1 MDDLEVWFGAA
12 RSGDVSLLASYALTH
27 AKATSAAGRTALM
40 LAAENNHADACAI
53 LMDLEGGILD
63 NDGHSALF
71 YAAQAGAS
79 KACSILLQGD
89 HERDAESSFSLY
101 TAALSSHS
109 HDILVDLLST
119 IPLDQGPGNTSVLAV
134 AVSSGSVELVKLL
147 LDSGHVKLREICQ
160 ALCYVRETTDDISNL
175 LRERLQILYS
185 TADSPDLKEHYFTE
199 LEEEL
204 CATAR
209 LLINAGLIKLSTQ
222 DRLTAA
228 DSSTYS
234 LGIGHGAMKKTQ
246 PPLISQGSY
255 LNVVK
260 VAMAETEAKYAA
272 LKSAMDQAMQ
282 SVPECQSQYEAF
294 MVDLWRLVHLQDN
307 HLASIQTGASH
318 VCEACGIYDAEFHK
332 LRCENLQILHEI
344 VKLKKEI
351 YKKDKQI
358 LDLTTEKENYKSSV
372 DSELDAIVTRVF
384 GDIADF
390 RDKLTYLK
398 AVSLAKDE
406 IIEEMRVEL
415 DKTKIGTLLYPKPI
429 TNVEQEREDIRLG
442 LSPAT
447 PSRAVLSPK
456 HGLEQ
461 HSVARDALATRA
473 VQTDNI
479 EYQLDDQPPHGPTLA
494 DDINGSIR
502 AALESK
508 VREQESTINNLNA
521 ELNTILEAFNATK
534 YLSADKLKKATANA
548 DLLLGEITRIAKL
561 FDINSSDDPAQ
572 SLPSKIVNH
581 VVHLQSQ
588 LSKEMDDTKRYRE
601 LLRQRDGDIQ
611 YLMSKIAPSV
621 QRDAD
626 LSSIIAK
633 YELLTEK
640 IETTNQLVESLSR
653 EESPVICRATSPLR
667 ISRSLTPAVHSATT
681 SPGGMGAEEYC
692 SSPRSKQAVSAET
705 EIEKLRETISE
716 LTQLLVAKDEK
727 ITSLLESIS
736 LLQAELI
743 TDDFSKDRHS
753 AANPSGVAASL
764 TRSRLEAATSSKA
777 EYQSVIRTLTEDRDN
792 LREQL
797 RLTMAENKELQMMNF
812 SLQNSLSRTKSILEK
827 SSVLAESLAGSNSP
841 RRSETRAQR
850 SPLHEATMHN
860 DVERVKE
867 LIAHAGEVDERG
879 NTSLMAASRLGYF
892 EIASVLVSH
901 ESRYRNQFGDTA
913 LMFAAVSG
921 HCSIVELLAPY
932 EATIQNESG
941 LTALML
947 AAEAG
952 HISCVQLLIGFEVR
966 LVNKQYE
973 TALVLA
979 AANDRPEC
987 VRVLAEYESGHRCIS
1002 LDEKDGTGE
1011 TALMRACKVG
1021 AKECVEVLIGWEHDI
1036 PDRVGNMPVH
1046 YAANPAILSYFN

>member
-12 RSGDVSLLASYALTH
+12 RSGDVSLLASYALTY
-27 AKATSAAGRTALM
+27 AKATSATGRTALM

-79 KACSILLQGD
+79 KAFSVLLQGD

-101 TAALSSHS
+101 TAALTSRSQE
-109 HDILVDLLST
+109 ILIELLNT
-119 IPLDQGPGNTSVLAV
+119 ISLDQGPGNTSVLSV
-134 AVSSGSVELVKLL
+134 AVSNGSTDHVRLL
-147 LDSGHVKLREICQ
+147 LDSGHVRLREIIQ
-160 ALCYVRETTDDISNL
+160 ALCYVRDSTDDICIL
-175 LRERLQILYS
+175 LRERLQILYNA
-185 TADSPDLKEHYFTE
+185 TDDPGLKERYFFE

-204 CATAR
+204 CATVK
-209 LLINAGLIKLSTQ
+209 LLINAGFFRLSTQ
-222 DRLTAA
+222 DNLTAT
-228 DSSTYS
+228 DSSTCS
-234 LGIGHGAMKKTQ
+234 LGIGHGAIKRIR

-255 LNVVK
+255 LNTVK
-260 VAMAETEAKYAA
+260 IAIAEAEAKYAA
-272 LKSAMDQAMQ
+272 LKSTMDQAMHNT
-282 SVPECQSQYEAF
+282 PEYQSQYEAF
-294 MVDLWRLVHLQDN
+294 MVDLWRLIHLQDN
-307 HLASIQTGASH
+307 HLASIQIGVSH
-318 VCEACGIYDAEFHK
+318 VCEACGIYDVEFHK

-358 LDLTTEKENYKSSV
+358 LDLTSEKESYKTSI

-390 RDKLTYLK
+390 RDKLAYLK

-415 DKTKIGTLLYPKPI
+415 DKAKIGTLLYPKPI
-429 TNVEQEREDIRLG
+429 TNVEQEREDIRMSLSSTTPHRVT
-442 LSPAT
+442 LSPRHGQGQRSVT
-447 PSRAVLSPK
+447 KDTSISRSVSTNN
-456 HGLEQ
+456 LEYEQ
-461 HSVARDALATRA
+461 S
-473 VQTDNI
+473 
-479 EYQLDDQPPHGPTLA
+479 DQPQHVPTLT
-494 DDINGSIR
+494 DDISCSIR
-502 AALESK
+502 ASLESK
-508 VREQESTINNLNA
+508 VQEQEKTINNLNA

-534 YLSADKLKKATANA
+534 YLSTEKLKKATANA
-548 DLLLGEITRIAKL
+548 DMLIGEITRIAKL
-561 FDINSSDDPAQ
+561 FNINSIEDPIH
-572 SLPSKIVNH
+572 SVPSKIINH

-588 LSKEMDDTKRYRE
+588 LSKELDDSKHYKE
-601 LLRQRDGDIQ
+601 LLKQRDSDIQ
-611 YLMSKIAPSV
+611 YLMSKITPNI
-621 QRDAD
+621 QRDTD

-667 ISRSLTPAVHSATT
+667 ISRSLTPAVYSATT
-681 SPGGMGAEEYC
+681 SPGVMGVDEYC
-692 SSPRSKQAVSAET
+692 SSPRGKQAASAEA

-716 LTQLLVAKDEK
+716 LTQLLVTKDEK
-727 ITSLLESIS
+727 INSLLESIS

-743 TDDFSKDRHS
+743 ADDFSKDRS
-753 AANPSGVAASL
+753 NAANPSNIVTNL
-764 TRSRLEAATSSKA
+764 TKSRLEAVTSSKA

-797 RLTMAENKELQMMNF
+797 RITMAENKELQMMNF

-827 SSVLAESLAGSNSP
+827 SSVLTESLAGSNSP
-841 RRSETRAQR
+841 RKNETRAQR

-860 DVERVKE
+860 DVERVKG

-892 EIASVLVSH
+892 EIASILVSH

-952 HISCVQLLIGFEVR
+952 HIGCVQFLIGFEVR

-1011 TALMRACKVG
+1011 TALIRACKVE
-1021 AKECVEVLIGWEHDI
+1021 AKECVEVLIGWERDI
-1036 PDRVGNMPVH
+1036 PDKAGNMPVH
-1046 YAANPAILSYFN
+1046 YATDPAILSYFD

>member
-1 MDDLEVWFGAA
+1 MDDLEIWFGAA
-12 RSGDVSLLASYALTH
+12 RSGDVSLLASYALTY
-27 AKATSAAGRTALM
+27 AKTTSAVGRTALM
-40 LAAENNHADACAI
+40 LAAENNHADACTI

-71 YAAQAGAS
+71 YAAQAGAYR
-79 KACSILLQGD
+79 ACSVLLQSD
-89 HERDAESSFSLY
+89 RERDAESSFSFY
-101 TAALSSHS
+101 VAALGSHS
-109 HDILVDLLST
+109 KEILTVLLGT
-119 IPLDQGPGNTSVLAV
+119 LPLDQGPGNTSVLAV
-134 AVSSGSVELVKLL
+134 AVSNGSIDFVRLL
-147 LDSGHVKLREICQ
+147 LDSGHVKFREICQ
-160 ALCYVRETTDDISNL
+160 ALCHIREPADDIAAL
-175 LRERLQILYS
+175 LQEHLQILRN
-185 TADSPDLKEHYFTE
+185 TTDNPDLRRSYFAE
-199 LEEEL
+199 LEDEIY
-204 CATAR
+204 ATTR
-209 LLINAGLIKLSTQ
+209 LLINTGLIKLSTQ
-222 DRLTAA
+222 DHLTTT
-228 DSSTYS
+228 DSSTCS
-234 LGIGHGAMKKTQ
+234 IGIAHGVVKRTQ

-260 VAMAETEAKYAA
+260 VAMAEAEAKYAA
-272 LKSAMDQAMQ
+272 LKSTMDQAMRDF
-282 SVPECQSQYEAF
+282 PECQNQYESF

-307 HLASIQTGASH
+307 HLTNLQTSTSH
-318 VCEACGIYDAEFHK
+318 VCETCGIYNAEFHK

-344 VKLKKEI
+344 VRLKKEV

-358 LDLTTEKENYKSSV
+358 LDLTTEKENSNTSV
-372 DSELDAIVTRVF
+372 DKELDKIVTRVF
-384 GDIADF
+384 TDIADF
-390 RDKLTYLK
+390 RDKLAYLK
-398 AVSLAKDE
+398 TVSLAKDE

-415 DKTKIGTLLYPKPI
+415 DKAKIGTLLYPKPI

-447 PSRAVLSPK
+447 PGRAVMSPERGVMQLSAVKNTPISQAVGTVNVSCQTVD
-456 HGLEQ
+456 HLSCEPILMNNPTQDELE
-461 HSVARDALATRA
+461 LK
-473 VQTDNI
+473 I
-479 EYQLDDQPPHGPTLA
+479 
-494 DDINGSIR
+494 
-502 AALESK
+502 
-508 VREQESTINNLNA
+508 REQENTINNLNA

-534 YLSADKLKKATANA
+534 YLSTDKLKKATANV
-548 DLLLGEITRIAKL
+548 DLLVGEINRIAKL
-561 FDINSSDDPAQ
+561 FDIPSSEDPMQ
-572 SLPSKIVNH
+572 VLPSKIINH

-588 LSKEMDDTKRYRE
+588 LSKEIDDTRRYKE
-601 LLRQRDGDIQ
+601 LLRQRDSDIQ
-611 YLMSKIAPSV
+611 YLMSKITSSG
-621 QRDAD
+621 QKDAD

-633 YELLTEK
+633 YELLAEK
-640 IETTNQLVESLSR
+640 IETANQLVESLSR

-667 ISRSLTPAVHSATT
+667 ISRSLTPAVYSATS
-681 SPGGMGAEEYC
+681 SPGGIGTEEFC
-692 SSPRSKQAVSAET
+692 SSPRSKQAISAEA

-716 LTQLLVAKDEK
+716 LTQLLVTKDEK
-727 ITSLLESIS
+727 INNLLESIS

-743 TDDFSKDRHS
+743 TDDFSKDRPG
-753 AANPSGVAASL
+753 AANPSGVVANL
-764 TRSRLEAATSSKA
+764 TRSRLEAATSSNA

-841 RRSETRAQR
+841 KKSETRAQR

-921 HCSIVELLAPY
+921 HCSIVELLVPY

-1021 AKECVEVLIGWEHDI
+1021 AKECVEILVGWEHDI
-1036 PDRVGNMPVH
+1036 PDKAGSMPIH
-1046 YAANPAILSYFN
+1046 YASDPCILSYFD